1 MQRLLLLLL
10 LLCWLRAPGV
20 GAERP
25 PAPIRP
31 HFVAKTFHHF
41 LRWDEPDPLDAAQHQ
56 RLLYEVQYR
65 RYGNSSHWKP
75 VPRCVGI
82 ALPSCDLSAET
93 QQPRQRYYARVRVLV
108 GSQGASKWVQAP
120 PFRPEEATLWL
131 SGVSLTTHNGLIHV
145 SIQLPISPWGNVTYE
160 DLHPWGRQFY
170 VYVRM
175 MFNGAQVNLV
185 QVQNSTEFDL
195 QGLRPGKEYCVSVE
209 PRLNSFPT
217 PGIRTEEQ
225 CLFLLPLKEGH
236 TGTVLLLSLPILGTL
251 LASLGLAWAY
261 VKKPTKAWPEVLK
274 SMPKSGSPE
283 APVVLQVKKE
293 PTCLL
298 SLRGPK
304 EQSIAGHAR
313 PWDAGSVPP
322 FVVPEKPCR
331 WLARTAEGVV
341 AFGGNLVG
349 SSSSIGGSTDSG
361 ICLQDPSGSLGQLL
375 SHGAGQSEDPT
386 GCVWDEADVPTEAAH
401 GGVSGYQKQ
410 AVAPVC
416 SGMEGTGY
424 PKVAMASGYLK
435 QNSLH
440 CPEAVGPGQSSLLSW
455 QDPGSI
461 GVPSGP
467 LGIGLL

>member
-1 MQRLLLLLL
+1 MVMMKTETAWEERKASEETGGEEAEAALGREERGRRGAGGKEVLGGCSPSGLIPVPQEWEQRDPQHPSAHTL
-10 LLCWLRAPGV
+10 WP
-20 GAERP
+20 
-25 PAPIRP
+25 
-31 HFVAKTFHHF
+31 KTFHHF

-56 RLLYEVQYR
+56 RLLYDVQYR

-225 CLFLLPLKEGH
+225 CLFLLPLKEGEAQ
-236 TGTVLLLSLPILGTL
+236 LLP
-251 LASLGLAWAY
+251 
-261 VKKPTKAWPEVLK
+261 
-274 SMPKSGSPE
+274 
-283 APVVLQVKKE
+283 LQTNSDTSVIG
-293 PTCLL
+293 
-298 SLRGPK
+298 RGPALSPTPFPS
-304 EQSIAGHAR
+304 EAG
-313 PWDAGSVPP
+313 
-322 FVVPEKPCR
+322 
-331 WLARTAEGVV
+331 
-341 AFGGNLVG
+341 
-349 SSSSIGGSTDSG
+349 G
-361 ICLQDPSGSLGQLL
+361 I
-375 SHGAGQSEDPT
+375 ER
-386 GCVWDEADVPTEAAH
+386 
-401 GGVSGYQKQ
+401 K
-410 AVAPVC
+410 
-416 SGMEGTGY
+416 
-424 PKVAMASGYLK
+424 
-435 QNSLH
+435 
-440 CPEAVGPGQSSLLSW
+440 
-455 QDPGSI
+455 
-461 GVPSGP
+461 
-467 LGIGLL
+467 GLLHGHPPTHTPLELPS